1 MYLSF
6 SGECSGTR
14 FALVFRDPLPDCRV
28 SSMASMPVA
37 RGRRQ
42 RLARFEGMESDVE
55 RG

>member
-1 MYLSF
+1 MLAVVL
-6 SGECSGTR
+6 CQ
-14 FALVFRDPLPDCRV
+14 FALAGSGLPADQWV